1 MAARL
6 SSKKYLL
13 LFAVILAIAIAAM
26 LKAYGRGNID
36 ASGADATADK
46 TPAIVQGASLTVSV
60 EKVRKDEITS
70 AITATGTVQAW
81 QEATIGSQ
89 TSGLQLTEVL
99 VAEGD
104 NVSKGDVIARLDD
117 AVLKAQLAEQKAA
130 VEQARAT
137 LEAAETASARA
148 KKLITSNAISA
159 ETAEERATTVKTSQ
173 AQLAQAE
180 AAADNIAAQ
189 LARTEIHAPFDGT
202 VSTRPAVTGSIVQ
215 STTELMRI
223 VRDGKVEV
231 AVQMPEK
238 DLASIRVGQAATI
251 TDASSQAHPGKV
263 DSIAEKVD
271 GTTRLGTVYVAPQ
284 DNSGLRPGMFARVS
298 IATSAAQVLNV
309 AESALTWRDGK
320 PGVFVVGQHGKVAAR
335 AVETGSRKGGRV
347 AIVSGLAEGE
357 SVVVSG
363 AGLLNDGN
371 LVRVAAGDA
380 GQAASNTEAVR

>member
-6 SSKKYLL
+6 SRKKYLL

-26 LKAYGRGNID
+26 LKAYGRGTVD
-36 ASGADATADK
+36 ASGADATANT
-46 TPAIVQGASLTVSV
+46 TPAIVQAASLTVSV
-60 EKVRKDEITS
+60 EKVRKDEIAS
-70 AITATGTVQAW
+70 MVTATGTVQAW

-104 NVSKGDVIARLDD
+104 HVSKGDVIARLDD
-117 AVLKAQLAEQKAA
+117 TVLRAELAEQKAA

-148 KKLITSNAISA
+148 KKLIASNAISA

-180 AAADNIAAQ
+180 AAAENIAAQ
-189 LARTEIHAPFDGT
+189 LARTEIHAPFEGT
-202 VSTRPAVTGSIVQ
+202 ISTRPAVTGSIVQ
-215 STTELMRI
+215 AGTELMRI
-223 VRDGKVEV
+223 MRDGKVQV
-231 AVQMPEK
+231 AVQVPEK
-238 DLASIRVGQAATI
+238 DLAAITTDQAATI
-251 TDASSQAHPGKV
+251 TDASSRAFSGKV
-263 DSIAEKVD
+263 SSIAEKVD

-309 AESALTWRDGK
+309 AESALTWREGK
-320 PGVFVVGQHGKVAAR
+320 PGVFVVGQDGKVAAR
-335 AVETGSRKGGRV
+335 AVETGSRKDGRV
-347 AIVSGLAEGE
+347 TIVSGLAEGD

-371 LVRVAAGDA
+371 LVRVAASDA
-380 GQAASNTEAVR
+380 DYAVSSTETVR

>member
-1 MAARL
+1 MAAR
-6 SSKKYLL
+6 SSRKKYLL
-13 LFAVILAIAIAAM
+13 LLAVILAIAIAAM
-26 LKAYGRGNID
+26 LKAYGRGTVD
-36 ASGADATADK
+36 ANGADATADK
-46 TPAIVQGASLTVSV
+46 TPVQAASLTVSV
-60 EKVRKDEITS
+60 EKVRKDEIAS

-104 NVSKGDVIARLDD
+104 HVSKGDVIACLDD
-117 AVLKAQLAEQKAA
+117 TVLRAELAEQKAA

-148 KKLITSNAISA
+148 QKLIASNAIST
-159 ETAEERATTVKTSQ
+159 ETAEERATTVKTSRAQLVQ
-173 AQLAQAE
+173 AQ

-189 LARTEIHAPFDGT
+189 LARTEIRSPFDGT
-202 VSTRPAVTGSIVQ
+202 VSTRPAVAGSIVQ
-215 STTELMRI
+215 SGTELMRI

-238 DLASIRVGQAATI
+238 DLAAITADQAATI
-251 TDASSQAHPGKV
+251 TDASGRAFSGRV
-263 DSIAEKVD
+263 SSIAEKVD
-271 GTTRLGTVYVAPQ
+271 GTTRLGTVYVAAQ

-320 PGVFVVGQHGKVAAR
+320 PSVFIVGQDGKVAAR
-335 AVETGSRKGGRV
+335 AVETGSRKDGRV
-347 AIVSGLAEGE
+347 AIVSGLAEGDR
-357 SVVVSG
+357 VVVSG

-371 LVRVAAGDA
+371 LVRVAADDA
-380 GQAASNTEAVR
+380 GQAASSTETAR

>member
-6 SSKKYLL
+6 SRKKYLL

-26 LKAYGRGNID
+26 LKAYGRSNID
-36 ASGADATADK
+36 ANGADATADK
-46 TPAIVQGASLTVSV
+46 TPAIVQAASLTVSV
-60 EKVRKDEITS
+60 EKVRKDEIAS
-70 AITATGTVQAW
+70 VITASGTVQAR

-99 VAEGD
+99 VDEGD
-104 NVSKGDVIARLDD
+104 HVSKGDVIARLDD
-117 AVLKAQLAEQKAA
+117 AVLKAQLAEQKAT

-148 KKLITSNAISA
+148 QKLITSNAISS
-159 ETAEERATTVKTSQ
+159 ETAEERATTVKISQ
-173 AQLAQAE
+173 AQLAQAQ

-189 LARTEIHAPFDGT
+189 LARTEIHAPFDGS
-202 VSTRPAVTGSIVQ
+202 VSTRPAVAGSIVQ
-215 STTELMRI
+215 SGTELMKI

-231 AVQMPEK
+231 AVQVPEK
-238 DLASIRVGQAATI
+238 DLPAIATDQAATI
-251 TDASSQAHPGKV
+251 TDAAGKMLSGKV
-263 DSIAEKVD
+263 NSIAEKVD
-271 GTTRLGTVYVAPQ
+271 GTTRLGTVYVVPQ

-298 IATSAAQVLNV
+298 IATSSAEILNI

-320 PGVFVVGQHGKVAAR
+320 PNVFVVGESGKVAAR
-335 AVETGSRKGGRV
+335 SVATGSRKAGRV
-347 AIVSGLAEGE
+347 AIVSGLTQGE

-380 GQAASNTEAVR
+380 GQAASNTETVR

>member
-6 SSKKYLL
+6 LRKRYLL
-13 LFAVILAIAIAAM
+13 LLAVILAIAIAAM
-26 LKAYGRGNID
+26 LMAYGRGNID
-36 ASGADATADK
+36 ANGADAIADK
-46 TPAIVQGASLTVSV
+46 TFVQAASLTVSV
-60 EKVRKDEITS
+60 EKVRKDEIAS

-104 NVSKGDVIARLDD
+104 RVSKGEVIARLDD
-117 AVLKAQLAEQKAA
+117 TVLRAELAEQKAA

-148 KKLITSNAISA
+148 QKLIASNAIST
-159 ETAEERATTVKTSQ
+159 ETAEERATTVKTSR
-173 AQLAQAE
+173 AQLTQAL

-189 LARTEIHAPFDGT
+189 LARTEIRSPFDGT
-202 VSTRPAVTGSIVQ
+202 VSTRPAVAGSIVQ
-215 STTELMRI
+215 SGTELMRI

-238 DLASIRVGQAATI
+238 DLAAIAIGLAATI
-251 TDASSQAHPGKV
+251 TDASGKAFPGRV
-263 DSIAEKVD
+263 SSIAEKVD

-284 DNSGLRPGMFARVS
+284 DGSGLRPGMFARVS
-298 IATSAAQVLNV
+298 IATSSAEVLNV

-320 PGVFVVGQHGKVAAR
+320 PSVFVVGEGGKVTAR
-335 AVETGSRKGGRV
+335 SVETGSRKDGRV
-347 AIVSGLAEGE
+347 AIVSGLAEGD

-371 LVRVAAGDA
+371 LVRVVASAAG
-380 GQAASNTEAVR
+380 QIVSSTETVR

>member
-1 MAARL
+1 ML
-6 SSKKYLL
+6 I
-13 LFAVILAIAIAAM
+13 VVAIAAA
-26 LKAYGRGNID
+26 LKAYGRN
-36 ASGADATADK
+36 AVE
-46 TPAIVQGASLTVSV
+46 PAAHTVAPVQAASLTVSV
-60 EKVRKDEITS
+60 EKVRKDEIAS
-70 AITATGTVQAW
+70 VITATGTVQAW

-104 NVSKGDVIARLDD
+104 LVSKGDVIARLDD
-117 AVLKAQLAEQKAA
+117 TVLKAQLAEQKAA

-148 KKLITSNAISA
+148 QKLIASNAISA

-173 AQLAQAE
+173 AQLAQAQ

-202 VSTRPAVTGSIVQ
+202 VSTRPAVAGSIVQ
-215 STTELMRI
+215 SGTELMKI

-231 AVQMPEK
+231 AVQVPEK
-238 DLASIRVGQAATI
+238 DLAAIATGQAATI
-251 TDASSQAHPGKV
+251 TDASGRAFSGMV
-263 DSIAEKVD
+263 SSIAEKVE

-284 DNSGLRPGMFARVS
+284 NNSGLRPGMFARVS

-320 PGVFVVGQHGKVAAR
+320 PGIFVVGQDGKVAAR
-335 AVETGSRKGGRV
+335 AVETGSRKDGRV

-371 LVRVAAGDA
+371 LVRVAAGDV
-380 GQAASNTEAVR
+380 GQAASSTETVR